1 MRSGPY
7 ELAVL
12 TVASESV
19 SPDATDDLATG
30 NKGQDRME
38 RHAYQATFPNG
49 TVQVDSPLIEAVEP
63 GDDVQWLWPG
73 RIPRGMVSLIEGD
86 EGAGKSFVALDLVAR
101 VSRGREWPDGSPAVD
116 PAVAE
121 NAPGAPQPQLPKSE
135 VLKPQILMPEVLII
149 GRPDEV
155 RSHSR
160 RLAGMNADLS
170 RFHWWRN
177 FATFEPEQNRRGD
190 RPVEFPWDLPA
201 LAHELRERESIEVV
215 VIDSLAD
222 VCRRPQEVAE
232 TLRRLNQLAEEFDV
246 AILVTLPARC
256 RFDGQGALR
265 VTSRWRTDGAR
276 CVWCVVA
283 DPDDPRRR
291 LFVPRRLNFCEEPA
305 GLEFRLS
312 QGQVA
317 WNAAS
322 RVDPYDPLG
331 QWKSLERCLDR
342 ILQDGCVPAKDVFRQ
357 GSQCGF
363 NPKQLRSG
371 ARRLGIESHKS
382 AGFGNDGCWQW
393 YTPAQRQLLL
403 DRWRE
408 DQARQAEWNGG
419 ETHVPAAA
427 ATAGDQMPVDEFPAD
442 EFPGSH
448 LPASIASSL
457 TYDPATASRQPVM
470 RTLNAKNEE
479 SLEKYEEI
487 CDPSGSELGRDD
499 RPAESTVASSTANAK
514 NEESLEKYAEIRDRT
529 WTKTGREY
537 RPAEPAAASSTP
549 AWKRKR
555 KTG

>member
-1 MRSGPY
+1 MRNGPY
-7 ELAVL
+7 ELSVL
-12 TVASESV
+12 AVASESV
-19 SPDATDDLATG
+19 SPGAADDLAAG
-30 NKGQDRME
+30 NEGQAPLE
-38 RHAYQATFPNG
+38 RRAYQATFPNG
-49 TVQVDSPLIEAVEP
+49 AVQVDSPLIEAVEP

-101 VSRGREWPDGSPAVD
+101 VSRGREWPDGSPAVN
-116 PAVAE
+116 PAAAK
-121 NAPGAPQPQLPKSE
+121 NAPGAPQPELPKSE
-135 VLKPQILMPEVLII
+135 VLTPQILMPEVLMI

-170 RFHWWRN
+170 RFRWWRN
-177 FATFEPEQNRRGD
+177 FDTFEPEQERRGD

-201 LAHELRERESIEVV
+201 LSHELRERESIEVV

-232 TLRRLNQLAEEFDV
+232 TLHRLNQLAEEFDV

-291 LFVPRRLNFCEEPA
+291 LFVPRRLNFCEEPT
-305 GLEFRLS
+305 GLEFRIS

-322 RVDPYDPLG
+322 RVDPHDPLG

-342 ILQDGCVPAKDVFRQ
+342 ILQDGCVPAKDVYRQ

-403 DRWRE
+403 DRLRE

-419 ETHVPAAA
+419 DARVPAAA
-427 ATAGDQMPVDEFPAD
+427 ATAGDQILVDVPAD
-442 EFPGSH
+442 EFPASH
-448 LPASIASSL
+448 LPASIAAGL
-457 TYDPATASRQPVM
+457 TYDPATASRRPVI

-479 SLEKYEEI
+479 SLAEYGEI
-487 CDPSGSELGRDD
+487 CDRIWSDMGRD
-499 RPAESTVASSTANAK
+499 N
-514 NEESLEKYAEIRDRT
+514 
-529 WTKTGREY
+529 
-537 RPAEPAAASSTP
+537 RPAEPPAASSTP